1 MSVFYDFEMVKY
13 WNIQDAKSV
22 NVENEQNTIAK
33 YIEVQD
39 VQIEIG
45 QMSNGKVLYFSHLDP

>member
-1 MSVFYDFEMVKY
+1 MVKY

-33 YIEVQD
+33 YIKVQD